1 MNYRKVRSILVKNG
15 WKCVRKEGSH
25 EQYKKA
31 GHPNLVT
38 LVKHA
43 GRDLSKGVL
52 SDIEKD
58 SGLSLRR

>member
-1 MNYRKVRSILVKNG
+1 MNYRQVRSILLKNG
-15 WKCVRKEGSH
+15 WKRVRKEGSH

-31 GHPNLVT
+31 GNPNLVT

-43 GRDLSKGVL
+43 NKDISIGVL